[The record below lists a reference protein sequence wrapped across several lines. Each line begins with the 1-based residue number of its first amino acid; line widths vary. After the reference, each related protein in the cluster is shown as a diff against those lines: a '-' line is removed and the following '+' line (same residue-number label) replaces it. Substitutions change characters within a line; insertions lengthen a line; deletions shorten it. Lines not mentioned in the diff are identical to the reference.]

1 MRYCYVQETEFSEHF
16 GFISKRGLGVLYHL
30 QNFQPKF
37 PEILP
42 TGTESRLNRSKS
54 SENVSISE
62 LFDLI
67 FLAKYSRII
76 LYVRKKVCDI
86 HGTK

>member
-1 MRYCYVQETEFSEHF
+1 MINTLDGICDAAEA
-16 GFISKRGLGVLYHL
+16 L
-30 QNFQPKF
+30 QPKF

-42 TGTESRLNRSKS
+42 TGTESRLNRSKI

-67 FLAKYSRII
+67 FLAKYSRIV